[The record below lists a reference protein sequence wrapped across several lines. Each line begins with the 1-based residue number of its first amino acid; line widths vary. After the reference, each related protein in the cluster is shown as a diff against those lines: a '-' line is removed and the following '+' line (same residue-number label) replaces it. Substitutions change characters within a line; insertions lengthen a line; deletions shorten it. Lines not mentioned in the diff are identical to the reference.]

1 MGVRLL
7 IYTLTLN
14 PSIDYVVHLDSFI
27 SGMTNRTI
35 AESYC
40 IGGKGINVSCILSEL
55 GIKSTAWGF
64 TAGFTGDE
72 IEKALVKKGIYSE
85 FIRLKNGISRI
96 NIKIKADE
104 ESEIN
109 GQGPHITDEE
119 LQQLL
124 LMTDRISDGDTVV
137 LAGSIPKTVAD
148 DIYERILAKLKNR
161 NIMTVVDA
169 TGKLLLNCLK
179 YEPFLIKPNRQEI
192 SEIFSAKIENFEE
205 IEIYAKKLM
214 QMGARNVIVSLGG
227 DGAFLFAE
235 DGKIYHS
242 GTLEEKVLDTV
253 GSGDS
258 MVAGF
263 VAGFEQTGDYGY
275 ALKLGT
281 ACGNAT
287 AFSQGLAKKEKI
299 YEVLEK
305 LDK

>member
-40 IGGKGINVSCILSEL
+40 VGGKGINVSCILSEL

-205 IEIYAKKLM
+205 IEMYAKKLM

-227 DGAFLFAE
+227 NGAFLFAE

>member
-205 IEIYAKKLM
+205 IEMYAKKLM

>member
-124 LMTDRISDGDTVV
+124 LMTERISDGDTVV

-205 IEIYAKKLM
+205 IEMYAKKLM